1 MADDLDPAAV
11 ERAVQAWAEVYGI
24 DPSLIAESDS
34 RAIRAALAAAGPLV
48 TPEHDALPGCTGDY
62 ECPAPAH
69 QHGCMTDTEGHCN
82 EPQEHSDAAARVP
95 SVEEVAAAVAL
106 AQNVP
111 FVGPKQRR
119 IAERVV
125 ALWGGGERG

>member
-1 MADDLDPAAV
+1 MSEQTTPRTVEEAAR
-11 ERAVQAWAEVYGI
+11 EEAFR
-24 DPSLIAESDS
+24 
-34 RAIRAALAAAGPLV
+34 
-48 TPEHDALPGCTGDY
+48 DALRRADALDRFEHGSPHPDY
-62 ECPAPAH
+62 PEQA
-69 QHGCMTDTEGHCN
+69 GRM
-82 EPQEHSDAAARVP
+82 P

-125 ALWGGGERG
+125 ALWGAP

>member
-1 MADDLDPAAV
+1 MSEQTTPRTVEEAAREAVVEVAYGQIATERGLTATWMAPDRARVPPHWRAEAE
-11 ERAVQAWAEVYGI
+11 ERARPYLAELW
-24 DPSLIAESDS
+24 SW
-34 RAIRAALAAAGPLV
+34 
-48 TPEHDALPGCTGDY
+48 
-62 ECPAPAH
+62 
-69 QHGCMTDTEGHCN
+69 Q
-82 EPQEHSDAAARVP
+82 AARMP

-125 ALWGGGERG
+125 ALWGAP